1 MSLNEFLDDLGKTV
15 QNSKRFG
22 PNCPNLHF
30 FFFFLLSVPFFIYI
44 NIINYIM
51 ILFCLGL
58 GAAGLIFVYGDAIL
72 RSQQFGL
79 ENAKRGVLSL
89 AHALSPEALQGFKP
103 NLQP

>member
-1 MSLNEFLDDLGKTV
+1 
-15 QNSKRFG
+15 
-22 PNCPNLHF
+22 
-30 FFFFLLSVPFFIYI
+30 
-44 NIINYIM
+44 M

-89 AHALSPEALQGFKP
+89 AHALSPEALQGFEP